1 MLQKLTEEFADLL
14 ESPKYLPCISLIMP
28 FEPKMSLQTELAY
41 RLKIATDK
49 IGGELMAN
57 YPDDKA
63 KPVLKK
69 LQQVIRNL
77 DYHTYKKSVAIF
89 VSPLI
94 EKVFYLDIAV
104 EEKII
109 IDDSF
114 EIRDLIYSKKQIHKY
129 LLAVLSSKWT
139 KVYLGNTT
147 QFIPVILNVPDNV
160 AAYMN
165 DIPEKVSSY
174 GDTNKQKEILLDK
187 FLQHTDNG
195 LSILLQSYRLPL
207 FIMGTART
215 LGHFKS
221 LTHNARQ
228 VVEYIPGNFE
238 DKTEPELQKI
248 MQPYVADWKK
258 IIQHDL
264 LHQIDDAMSH
274 KRLAVGIHD
283 VWKAATHKKGRLLV
297 VEKNYIYPAEQSAD
311 ADIILSHE
319 AGSNNT
325 FYIKD
330 AVDDVI
336 EKVLSSGGDVEFVEE
351 GLLANYNRIVLIEYY
366 GYV

>member
-69 LQQVIRNL
+69 LQQVIKNL

-129 LLAVLSSKWT
+129 LLRA
-139 KVYLGNTT
+139 
-147 QFIPVILNVPDNV
+147 ID
-160 AAYMN
+160 
-165 DIPEKVSSY
+165 
-174 GDTNKQKEILLDK
+174 
-187 FLQHTDNG
+187 LQCG
-195 LSILLQSYRLPL
+195 
-207 FIMGTART
+207 
-215 LGHFKS
+215 
-221 LTHNARQ
+221 
-228 VVEYIPGNFE
+228 
-238 DKTEPELQKI
+238 
-248 MQPYVADWKK
+248 
-258 IIQHDL
+258 
-264 LHQIDDAMSH
+264 
-274 KRLAVGIHD
+274 
-283 VWKAATHKKGRLLV
+283 
-297 VEKNYIYPAEQSAD
+297 
-311 ADIILSHE
+311 
-319 AGSNNT
+319 
-325 FYIKD
+325 
-330 AVDDVI
+330 
-336 EKVLSSGGDVEFVEE
+336 
-351 GLLANYNRIVLIEYY
+351 
-366 GYV
+366 